1 MFYMNEH
8 SVRKRQAVDGRY
20 TAQKAQNDMHI
31 TNNRSRVFR
40 RSGAVCIKI
49 GSKAARHKSDRPGDT
64 LFTPH
69 TYPAALLLMMLSM
82 LCWGSWANT
91 QKIDQAWRFEL
102 FYIDYTFGLLA
113 AAALF
118 GLTFGRTDAGST
130 NTFFVNL
137 HAASNRSIVE
147 AFAGGAIF
155 SIGNILLVAAISVA
169 GMAVAF
175 PVGAGLGLVLGS
187 LLNYVVS
194 PTGNPVLIFG
204 GIALVCIAIGLDAL
218 AYRDL
223 EGAGKSSKKGIL
235 LSIGGGMGAGLF
247 YPLVAKSLS
256 GPAHLVPY
264 TVNFV
269 FALGALS
276 TALPMSYLLMRKP
289 VNGPQ
294 LVLRDYAA
302 GGRRVHA
309 WGVVGGVLWGLGTI
323 ANFVASY
330 VPMIGPA
337 TSFAMGEGNTMIS
350 ALWGV
355 FVWKEFK
362 GATPRVK
369 LLLGLMFLFFLLGL
383 TSIALAPIIK

>member
-1 MFYMNEH
+1 M
-8 SVRKRQAVDGRY
+8 
-20 TAQKAQNDMHI
+20 
-31 TNNRSRVFR
+31 
-40 RSGAVCIKI
+40 
-49 GSKAARHKSDRPGDT
+49 
-64 LFTPH
+64 FTPQ
-69 TYPAALLLMMLSM
+69 TYSAALLLMMLSM
-82 LCWGSWANT
+82 LCWGSWANA
-91 QKIDQAWRFEL
+91 QKIDTTWRFEL
-102 FYIDYTFGLLA
+102 FYLDYTLGLLA
-113 AAALF
+113 AAVLF
-118 GLTFGRTDAGST
+118 GLTFGRTDATSA
-130 NTFFVNL
+130 NSFFVNL
-137 HAASNRSIVE
+137 HTASSRSLAE

-187 LLNYVVS
+187 FLNYLVS

-204 GIALVCIAIGLDAL
+204 GIALVCVAIGLDAL

-235 LSIGGGMGAGLF
+235 LSIGGGIGAGLF
-247 YPLVAKSLS
+247 YPFVAKSLT
-256 GPAHLVPY
+256 GQNHLVPY

-269 FALGALS
+269 FALGALT

-289 VNGPQ
+289 VTGPP
-294 LVLRDYAA
+294 LTLRDYAA
-302 GGRRVHA
+302 GDVRVHA
-309 WGVVGGVLWGLGTI
+309 WGVAGGVLWGLGTI

-362 GATPRVK
+362 GATSRVK
-369 LLLGLMFLFFLLGL
+369 LLLGMMFLFFLLGL
-383 TSIALAPIIK
+383 TSIALAPIVK